1 MEEFTLAPQPALPY
15 SAYCLSLPLISV
27 CTGCGSVSAANLQ
40 LPQHVMD
47 KFRNLA
53 LIECIPVYRL
63 LANGPIR
70 QPLARLLH
78 EVENHGTFA
87 KTNIFIADFRR
98 SPAPRFP
105 ASKRAANQARVPAGV
120 NTSHRN
126 VVPPYGYVVIHKE
139 IRSLRVADLPQSL
152 GRQRL
157 LDCRTDT
164 LANDFVVG
172 ACASTGASTAWR
184 TGSSC
189 PRCCSSWRSSSCPS

>member
-78 EVENHGTFA
+78 EVENQRTFQ
-87 KTNIFIADFRR
+87 KKNVFIADFARL
-98 SPAPRFP
+98 PAPRYP
-105 ASKRAANQARVPAGV
+105 PSKRAENPA
-120 NTSHRN
+120 
-126 VVPPYGYVVIHKE
+126 P
-139 IRSLRVADLPQSL
+139 LP
-152 GRQRL
+152 
-157 LDCRTDT
+157 
-164 LANDFVVG
+164 
-172 ACASTGASTAWR
+172 
-184 TGSSC
+184 
-189 PRCCSSWRSSSCPS
+189 

>member
-70 QPLARLLH
+70 QPLARLPCGYARERFRCWRRGRAPQFHVARLRL
-78 EVENHGTFA
+78 A
-87 KTNIFIADFRR
+87 KQQDAG
-98 SPAPRFP
+98 PRLWAERQ
-105 ASKRAANQARVPAGV
+105 ASK
-120 NTSHRN
+120 
-126 VVPPYGYVVIHKE
+126 
-139 IRSLRVADLPQSL
+139 
-152 GRQRL
+152 
-157 LDCRTDT
+157 
-164 LANDFVVG
+164 
-172 ACASTGASTAWR
+172 
-184 TGSSC
+184 
-189 PRCCSSWRSSSCPS
+189 PRCFASRLGCLDRESR

>member
-105 ASKRAANQARVPAGV
+105 ASKRAAPIIGDLPMLFIQDFIRTSSKRTPSLRDKTLNSLESCGCQRNAPRRTRQVRGQFLPLPWADCQARGA
-120 NTSHRN
+120 
-126 VVPPYGYVVIHKE
+126 
-139 IRSLRVADLPQSL
+139 AQSE
-152 GRQRL
+152 GGK
-157 LDCRTDT
+157 T
-164 LANDFVVG
+164 
-172 ACASTGASTAWR
+172 TGQNF
-184 TGSSC
+184 GFG
-189 PRCCSSWRSSSCPS
+189 